1 MIFSALCKENTFA
14 ERSENHYIVFDETY
28 LFNSFVICVAN
39 IRKNSELQKDAPK
52 YLQYIK
58 NFINTIR

>member
-1 MIFSALCKENTFA
+1 MIFTALCKENVFA
-14 ERSENHYIVFDETY
+14 ERLGNHYIVFDKTY

-39 IRKNSELQKDAPK
+39 IRKNSELRKDAPK

-58 NFINTIR
+58 KIIITIR